1 MRLRRH
7 FPSTRQ
13 GLNQAVESVIGLARR
28 CGCAGEYEADL
39 EIAVREALANAM
51 IHGNAFQDSKRIFL
65 RCYGAPT
72 DSLLILVRDEGNGFD
87 PDEVPDPRTADRIH
101 LQHGRGLLLMR
112 TLMDYVEFRRQGRE
126 VLIYKSCEDGRA
138 QD

>member
-13 GLNQAVESVIGLARR
+13 GLNQAVESVMGMARR
-28 CGCAGEYEADL
+28 CGCAGDYEADL

-72 DSLLILVRDEGNGFD
+72 DALLILVRDEGNGFD
-87 PDEVPDPRTADRIH
+87 PDEVPDPRTADRMQ

-126 VLIYKSCEDGRA
+126 LSLIHISEPTRPY
-138 QD
+138 